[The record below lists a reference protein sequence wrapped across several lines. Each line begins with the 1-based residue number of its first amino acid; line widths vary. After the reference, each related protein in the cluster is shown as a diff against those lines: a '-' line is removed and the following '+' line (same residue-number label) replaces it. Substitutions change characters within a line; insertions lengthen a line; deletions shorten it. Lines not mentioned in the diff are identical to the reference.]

1 MMIIRI
7 LIFFLIIVLPIP
19 ALSETSVNVDLDSW
33 VYPALERL
41 TSSGLIQGGSMNTKP
56 LTRIEAARLFGEA
69 IRSIDGGKPP
79 VPLDEI
85 NKYLLKKAKENFKD
99 ELATLGVIDDVKVE
113 TFIKPIDEISLRYDF
128 LDGEYNLYND
138 EGIKHGDK
146 NNLFLEFSGRTKFFN
161 IISLYYRPIF
171 KYYQNPGNNGENT
184 EFDLEKGYA
193 KLNLGNIEFE
203 IGRDSMWWG
212 PGYHGS
218 LLMTNNAEPFDMI
231 KISNPTPILL
241 PWIFR
246 YLGPFKVAFILSQL
260 EEDRPIPEPYLYG
273 LRLNIKPLPT
283 LELGVSHIVI
293 FGGKGVDLDFTETIE
308 VLYSN
313 RNLSGKKESNQQF
326 AIDFSLW
333 IRDMDHIIPLFRA
346 IKFYGEIGAEDTGT
360 PPDRRA
366 YLVGFL
372 FKDLFLAGKTDL
384 RIEYVNTSPSSVPTA
399 WYEHGKYPAFYE
411 GRVFGHHA
419 GTDAEDIF
427 IRATSYLT
435 TNLIIGM
442 DFDMEERRKSR
453 PSSEK
458 HYQFGIDLSYD
469 ITDMIEI
476 KGRYGFERV
485 DNYNFVDG
493 RDKDYHFFGGEL
505 TIRF

>member
-1 MMIIRI
+1 M
-7 LIFFLIIVLPIP
+7 
-19 ALSETSVNVDLDSW
+19 
-33 VYPALERL
+33 
-41 TSSGLIQGGSMNTKP
+41 
-56 LTRIEAARLFGEA
+56 
-69 IRSIDGGKPP
+69 
-79 VPLDEI
+79 
-85 NKYLLKKAKENFKD
+85 
-99 ELATLGVIDDVKVE
+99 
-113 TFIKPIDEISLRYDF
+113 
-128 LDGEYNLYND
+128 LDGSYSIYNND
-138 EGIKHGDK
+138 GIPYGDD
-146 NNLFLEFSGRTKFFN
+146 NNASLEFSGRCKFFDT
-161 IISLYYRPIF
+161 ISLYYQPIYSFNQSLRAEEKTDF
-171 KYYQNPGNNGENT
+171 K
-184 EFDLEKGYA
+184 LLRGYI
-193 KLNLGNIEFE
+193 KFNLGNAEFE

-246 YLGPFKVAFILSQL
+246 YLGPFKVAFILSRL

-273 LRLNIKPLPT
+273 LRLNIKPLPAF
-283 LELGVSHIVI
+283 ELGMSHIVI
-293 FGGKGVDLDFTETIE
+293 FGGKGIDLDFTETIE

-411 GRVFGHHA
+411 GRVFGHHV

-442 DFDMEERRKSR
+442 DFDMEERRKSQ

-493 RDKDYHFFGGEL
+493 RDKDYHFFGSEL